1 MLVDRQNLV
10 VSWIEERCII
20 AIKNRF
26 QVSVSE
32 PPCGAAAY
40 VLFTRQQN
48 VSFFKQRSHS
58 TVSTYS
64 IHDYFADE
72 HQQPNYVPVTKASV
86 YIPFAWFQMQVSSP
100 AVSKDDD

>member
-1 MLVDRQNLV
+1 MTKTQRTGSDV
-10 VSWIEERCII
+10 
-20 AIKNRF
+20 IKSDV
-26 QVSVSE
+26 QKYSL
-32 PPCGAAAY
+32 AY